1 MSKTV
6 SKSNMSNAAAP
17 PTKPLPPPAT
27 TCFAHSPLA
36 PPTTTTATTATTTT
50 TTTKRVRV
58 GGGGATGALA
68 LELRSVYQELSDER
82 KNITRIMANVKKCYE
97 KIDRHQQQCDAKHP
111 KTSVAAKG
119 TGLTKPFPVSTSLCA
134 FMSVPEGTLLP
145 RAEVTKYLHQYIR
158 ERNLYD
164 KSNKQYIIPDTSL
177 KALFNLGEKGS
188 SATDGVGDNTAEKL
202 HIFSMQKKMN
212 THFKYSM

>member
-1 MSKTV
+1 MSTTV
-6 SKSNMSNAAAP
+6 SKMPLAAAP
-17 PTKPLPPPAT
+17 TKT
-27 TCFAHSPLA
+27 DQS
-36 PPTTTTATTATTTT
+36 
-50 TTTKRVRV
+50 KRTRV
-58 GGGGATGALA
+58 GASDGLA

-82 KNITRIMANVKKCYE
+82 KNITRIMANVKKCFE
-97 KIDRHQQQCDAKHP
+97 KIDRHKKHCDAKHP
-111 KTSVAAKG
+111 KTPVAAKE

-177 KALFNLGEKGS
+177 KALFNLGEKGAS
-188 SATDGVGDNTAEKL
+188 PGGGDDGDAKV

-212 THFKYSM
+212 THFKYSA